1 MSKEL
6 MAAMQL
12 LEEEKG
18 IKPEVIKEALES
30 ALTLAYKKNYDQAQ
44 NVEVVFDEKTGEIK
58 VYSVKEVVEVN
69 YDSTLEISLEEAL
82 KINRAYEIGDT
93 IKFEVTPKD
102 FGRIATQTAKHVVM
116 QRIREAERDIIY
128 EEYID
133 YEDEILTGTVER
145 TDQRNVYV
153 NIGRVEAILPAS
165 EQIPT
170 EEFQME
176 ERIKVY
182 VAKVERTSKGP
193 QIVIS
198 RAHPDFLRR
207 LFEQEVPEIYDGI
220 VEIKSIAREAGDR
233 SKVAVYSHEANIDP
247 VGTCVGP
254 RGSRVQSI
262 VSELNGE
269 NMDIVE
275 WNEDPAVFIRN
286 AMNPAEVLEVDF
298 NEDDHTCIVVVPDSQ
313 LSLAIG
319 KRGQNARLAARLT
332 GYKIDIKSET
342 NYADYL
348 AEQADLQ
355 AAQADLDG
363 EAALDSIDP
372 EEPVQ
377 MGDAVEDLPD
387 SADESL
393 IAADDLVNDSVD
405 EAEALADLRLQQ
417 DQNEQVLDPEEVEDQ
432 ISEVEESTETDYETL
447 VDQVQASEESEDHL
461 DSE

>member
-1 MSKEL
+1 

-69 YDSTLEISLEEAL
+69 YDSTLEVSLEEAL

-298 NEDDHTCIVVVPDSQ
+298 NEEDHTCIVVVPDSQ

-355 AAQADLDG
+355 AAQADLDD
-363 EAALDSIDP
+363 EAALDSMDP

-447 VDQVQASEESEDHL
+447 VDQVQASEEPEDHL
-461 DSE
+461 DRE

>member
-1 MSKEL
+1 

-355 AAQADLDG
+355 ATQADLDD

-377 MGDAVEDLPD
+377 MGDAVEDLPN

>member
-355 AAQADLDG
+355 AAQADLDD
-363 EAALDSIDP
+363 EAALDSMDP

-447 VDQVQASEESEDHL
+447 VDQVQASEEPEDHL

>member
-1 MSKEL
+1 

-355 AAQADLDG
+355 AAQADLDD
-363 EAALDSIDP
+363 EEALDSMDP

-387 SADESL
+387 SADDTRL
-393 IAADDLVNDSVD
+393 VADDLVNDSID

-417 DQNEQVLDPEEVEDQ
+417 DQNEQVLDPEEVEDH

-461 DSE
+461 DRE